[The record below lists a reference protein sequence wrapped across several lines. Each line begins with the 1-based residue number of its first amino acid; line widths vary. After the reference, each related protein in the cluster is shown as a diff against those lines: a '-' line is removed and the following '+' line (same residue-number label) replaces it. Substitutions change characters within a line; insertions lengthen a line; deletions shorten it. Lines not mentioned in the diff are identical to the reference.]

1 MKHVVYLS
9 LGSNLG
15 NKKRNIYK
23 AVKQINELVGVVKR
37 QSALY
42 ITEPWGFES
51 TNSFV
56 NAAICCITEL
66 SPMEVLLTTQQI
78 ERKLGRTQKS
88 GTSKVPSSIEGIP
101 LLPPYHDR
109 SIDIDILLYDDISVD
124 EPELKIPHPLM
135 QMRDFVMVPLK
146 EILRPI
152 GEDQE
157 P

>member
-51 TNSFV
+51 ANSFV

-66 SPMEVLLTTQQI
+66 SPMEVLLITQQI

>member
-1 MKHVVYLS
+1 
-9 LGSNLG
+9 
-15 NKKRNIYK
+15 
-23 AVKQINELVGVVKR
+23 
-37 QSALY
+37 
-42 ITEPWGFES
+42 
-51 TNSFV
+51 
-56 NAAICCITEL
+56 
-66 SPMEVLLTTQQI
+66 MEVLLNTQQI